1 MPVIDTSNLKPN
13 SYTYKNEEKQQESKE
28 RPKQVIKS
36 SVVSTKKSLGQKFMS
51 MFIKNDVD
59 DIKSFIV
66 KDVIIPGVGNAM
78 LDVISMAFFGNTI
91 RQSYNFKQSYTPYS
105 KSYQNVSSNYSYGNK
120 NHYEENKNL
129 DYRNIVLRDRCDA
142 EAVLNEMHRRIEV
155 YGYTTIGELFD
166 LIGVAGKYTDNNWGW
181 KDHNDLN
188 LQRVSNGWLIKV
200 SEAGYVG

>member
-13 SYTYKNEEKQQESKE
+13 SNVYKNEEKKQDSKE

-51 MFIKNDVD
+51 MFIKSDVD

-66 KDVIIPGVGNAM
+66 KDVIIPGVGNAI
-78 LDVISMAFFGNTI
+78 LDVISMAFFGETSG
-91 RQSYNFKQSYTPYS
+91 RSYNFKKSYTPYS
-105 KSYQNVSSNYSYGNK
+105 RSYQNVSSKYSYGNK
-120 NHYEENKNL
+120 DHYEENKDL
-129 DYRNIVLRDRCDA
+129 DYRNIILRDRRDA

-181 KDHNDLN
+181 KDHNDLD
-188 LQRVSNGWLIKV
+188 LQRVSSGWLIKV
-200 SEAGYVG
+200 AEARYVG